1 LPLFEQL
8 LQTVN
13 CTPSTRT
20 STLSKDKRLPHISQY
35 AKINSLILRMIL
47 SFSGNLISHV
57 LESFKHLVPK
67 QANVHVTQW
76 IWLFNSQKAN
86 DAKIPK
92 LFAQVI
98 L

>member
-1 LPLFEQL
+1 
-8 LQTVN
+8 
-13 CTPSTRT
+13 
-20 STLSKDKRLPHISQY
+20 
-35 AKINSLILRMIL
+35 MIL

-86 DAKIPK
+86 DAKITK
-92 LFAQVI
+92 LFAQV
-98 L
+98 LL